1 MQNMQSLL
9 KEANKMKAR
18 LQKEMNKLAEQE
30 FSVTKGGGIK
40 VAMLGSRE
48 IVEISIED
56 DLFDKDNKEMIETMI
71 IVAINELL
79 ETISSQEEKINSEI
93 TGGQTGLF

>member
-9 KEANKMKAR
+9 REANKMKAR